1 MSDIVMKLKEA
12 ACPPNTG
19 CMTFKDCVCDVMED
33 AADEIERLQDVIMGQ
48 DASIIKLGE
57 EVGRLQ
63 GIIHAMSSLPTDS
76 LEG

>member
-1 MSDIVMKLKEA
+1 MADIIRTIRQCQLDEPVMSLLQ
-12 ACPPNTG
+12 
-19 CMTFKDCVCDVMED
+19 D